1 MKTKPIIKKSKDPT
15 KKYVGKNLKEII
27 IVVNEALEK
36 YKCKEN
42 EMNENLLDISKF
54 IEPVLNKKRNG
65 SNRKLCDGLKIYS
78 VLAKEITNY
87 SWADIGFYAGER
99 EHCTML
105 WHYNQYDGLFKTD
118 FEFRKMARHCREKV
132 EEIFYNKIVHRQ
144 NVVTKCNTLIDELPV
159 AKLQQFFIEY
169 NN

>member
-27 IVVNEALEK
+27 IVVNDALEK

-54 IEPVLNKKRNG
+54 IEPVLNKKRTG

-99 EHCTML
+99 EHSTML
-105 WHYNQYDGLFKTD
+105 WHYNQYNTLFKTD
-118 FEFRKMARHCREKV
+118 FEFRNMAKYCREKV
-132 EEIFYNKIVHRQ
+132 EGIFNNKIVKRE
-144 NVVTKCNTLIDELPV
+144 NVVTKCNILIDELPV
-159 AKLQQFFIEY
+159 TKLQQFFIEY

>member
-15 KKYVGKNLKEII
+15 KKYVGENLKEII
-27 IVVNEALEK
+27 IVVNNALEK
-36 YKCKEN
+36 YKCKES
-42 EMNENLLDISKF
+42 EINENLLDISKF
-54 IEPVLNKKRNG
+54 IEPVLNKKRTG

-99 EHCTML
+99 EHSTML
-105 WHYNQYDGLFKTD
+105 WHYNQYDTLFKTD
-118 FEFRKMARHCREKV
+118 FEFRNMAKYCREKV
-132 EEIFYNKIVHRQ
+132 EGIFNNKIVQRE
-144 NVVTKCNTLIDELPV
+144 NVVTKCNILIDELPV
-159 AKLQQFFIEY
+159 TKLQQFFIEY